1 MNRIKISILGLGW
14 LGLPL
19 AKSFLFKGYQVK
31 GTVTNAV
38 KARELKNTG
47 IDVSILKLHS
57 DRLESSDTSFFDAD
71 VLIVNF
77 PPSRVEFIETIYP
90 SQVKQ
95 ILPYVLKN
103 NVKNVLFVSSTSVYP
118 EINRTVYEDEVWMPD
133 KPSGAACL
141 KAENVLRSD
150 ANFSTT
156 VIRFGGLIGADR
168 NPHRFMKYG
177 VNNGEGNKPVNLI
190 HLDDCIGI
198 IDHVIERNIWGE
210 IINGCCP
217 VHPTR
222 EEFYTH
228 AAKIAGV
235 DPPHFEKGSDFQ
247 FKKVSS
253 DKLINQLGYTYKYQS
268 PLDFF

>member
-1 MNRIKISILGLGW
+1 MKRKKISILGLGW

-19 AKSFLFKGYQVK
+19 AKSFLYKGYEVK
-31 GTVTNAV
+31 GTVTSST
-38 KARELKNTG
+38 KAKAIKDTG
-47 IDVSILKLHS
+47 IKVSVMKLFS
-57 DRLESSDTSFFDAD
+57 DKIEISDHGFFNAD

-77 PPSRVEFIETIYP
+77 PPSRVDFIETIYP

-95 ILPYVLKN
+95 ILPFVLKN
-103 NVKNVLFVSSTSVYP
+103 KVKNVLFVSSTSVYP
-118 EINRTVYEDEVWMPD
+118 EINRNVYEDEVWMPD
-133 KPSGAACL
+133 KPSGTACL
-141 KAENVLRSD
+141 NAENVLRS
-150 ANFSTT
+150 NPHFSTT

-190 HLDDCIGI
+190 HLDDCLGI
-198 IDHVIERNIWGE
+198 INHVIEQNIWGE

-253 DKLINQLGYTYKYQS
+253 DKLINQFGYTYKYQS
-268 PLDFF
+268 PVDFF